1 MTARM
6 AEEWAGG
13 RAAEGHGNK
22 ANTARGKLQNQE
34 ATLKKGATHNGG
46 WEAGGWRRVTEK
58 AIELATR
65 YHQGGGGRG
74 GGGAQSPGNKLHGQE
89 AILGEGATRKGGR
102 RRVAEEAIK
111 LATRCHLAR

>member
-46 WEAGGWRRVTEK
+46 WEAGGGRRVAEK
-58 AIELATR
+58 AIESATR
-65 YHQGGGGRG
+65 YHQGGGGRCSG
-74 GGGAQSPGNKLHGQE
+74 VLLPIGCKYDFLHVK
-89 AILGEGATRKGGR
+89 IM
-102 RRVAEEAIK
+102 
-111 LATRCHLAR
+111 